1 MPEITRLAAKDGRP
15 VVRVHLDG
23 AYWATLPLGLVADAG
38 LAVGQRLTDAEVAAL
53 DQRGAVA
60 DAVSYGLR
68 SLDFRM
74 ASSGALADRMRR
86 KGIDEPVIAAALS
99 RLVEMGAL
107 DDRALAATRARR
119 LRDGGYAPYVARQR
133 LDRQG
138 FAKPDVAAAL
148 DTAYADFDP
157 DAAAR
162 TLLAARPSSAATR
175 SRAYAFLARRGFG
188 PDVARRVASELAGD
202 DAGRREVDVV
212 ELERQ
217 VRRRYPAAG
226 TDAGAARRA
235 QAFCARRGASPT
247 QTRAIIAALR

>member
-15 VVRVHLDG
+15 VVRVHLDS

-53 DQRGAVA
+53 GQRGAVA

-74 ASSGALADRMRR
+74 ASSSALADRMRR
-86 KGIDEPVIAAALS
+86 KGIAEPVIAAALA

-107 DDRALAATRARR
+107 DDLALATTRARR
-119 LRDGGYAPYVARQR
+119 LREGGYAPYVARQR
-133 LDRQG
+133 LERQG
-138 FAKPDVAAAL
+138 FAKPDVAAAV
-148 DTAYADFDP
+148 DTAYADFDA

-162 TLLAARPSSAATR
+162 ALLTSRPSSAATR

-188 PDVARRVASELAGD
+188 PDVARRVAADVVAATPTMRDLDVDELA
-202 DAGRREVDVV
+202 
-212 ELERQ
+212 RQ
-217 VRRRYPAAG
+217 VRRRYPTAG
-226 TDAGAARRA
+226 GDAGARRRA
-235 QAFCARRGASPT
+235 DAWLRRRGASAA
-247 QTRAIIAALR
+247 QARAIIAALR